1 MTCVLVRNQRQETSS
16 TANGSE
22 GSTFTFVRGAHLA
35 DAMAE
40 GIKRSP
46 AREAA
51 TVGESKG
58 ERGKASARAE
68 RPDSKTFT
76 FVRGAHLADVM
87 DEGIQRS
94 LTADTT
100 AHSADDEV
108 ITLPSLQPKPSV
120 MHMR

>member
-1 MTCVLVRNQRQETSS
+1 M
-16 TANGSE
+16 
-22 GSTFTFVRGAHLA
+22 A

-40 GIKRSP
+40 GIKRSSP
-46 AREAA
+46 REAA
-51 TVGESKG
+51 TAGESKG

-87 DEGIQRS
+87 DQGIKRS
-94 LTADTT
+94 VTADTT

>member
-1 MTCVLVRNQRQETSS
+1 
-16 TANGSE
+16 
-22 GSTFTFVRGAHLA
+22 
-35 DAMAE
+35 MAE
-40 GIKRSP
+40 GIKRSSLD
-46 AREAA
+46 EAA
-51 TVGESKG
+51 TAGESKG